1 MTYHPVDQFIG
12 YDDDDDDD
20 DDDDTAN
27 QFIIDHRL

>member
-20 DDDDTAN
+20 DDTAN

>member
-20 DDDDTAN
+20 DDDTAN